1 MWLANN
7 FARILP
13 AMNSENLTWRFRL
26 LGLFPLA
33 FFLSQG
39 VNYWRTDELGHMLWM
54 CNVGN
59 LLLAIGLFLGQPILI
74 RVAGIWMVPGLVV
87 WFLYVVIPYGVFWS
101 SMLAHIG
108 ASIVAMI
115 ALYKVR
121 VDRTAWL
128 YALAWYFMV
137 HLLSRWFTPVAMNV
151 NVAQNVQAGWEQTFT
166 SYWKFW
172 LVLTLMVAVGLWVLG
187 RVFLAL
193 WPPRAPDP
201 HRVV

>member
-1 MWLANN
+1 
-7 FARILP
+7 
-13 AMNSENLTWRFRL
+13 MNSENLSWRFRL
-26 LGLFPLA
+26 LGLLPLA

-39 VNYWRTDELGHMLWM
+39 LHYWQTSELGHMFWM

-59 LLLAIGLFLGQPILI
+59 LLLAIGLFLGQPMLI

-121 VDRTAWL
+121 VDRSAWL
-128 YALAWYFMV
+128 YALTWYFIV
-137 HLLSRWFTPVAMNV
+137 HLMSRWFTPVEMNV
-151 NVAQNVQAGWEQTFT
+151 NVAQKVQTGWEQTFT

-172 LVLTLMVAVGLWVLG
+172 LALALMVTAGLWVLG
-187 RVFLAL
+187 KVFSTL
-193 WPPRAPDP
+193 WPAYATEAGDGG
-201 HRVV
+201 VV